1 MKVII
6 LTIFLSTGNVE
17 LAGFENMRKCL
28 ELSSSLTIR
37 VPAIC
42 SEKPL

>member
-6 LTIFLSTGNVE
+6 LTLFLSTGNVE
-17 LAGFENMRKCL
+17 LVGFDTMRKCL